1 MLQVDIG
8 NQSKQCV
15 HSTILL
21 YRCNN
26 RNKHSP
32 CRAGFYPGY
41 ITTAGHI
48 VYEHD
53 VLQREVLVISE
64 QTAFD
69 VDYLRELAYRVQIQG
84 VTFESEAS
92 FFNQFHVQNL
102 PHDVLQNRIQVDRRR
117 ISDGYFLYIYL
128 EAGLRHNIKDY
139 RVLLNGSL
147 EDTIIGHKDDFKRSF
162 EERWTVGHQCDVE
175 GCKDVLVIDGGLKP
189 HRPICAAKL
198 SGVKEFKEAGV
209 TVIVGCPKMPINES
223 KYCHD
228 HMNSETPIVSGHD
241 ITNESRVNLNKYRKS
256 SAISEHA
263 PSDDF
268 FVIESILNIKE
279 EKGMKRFLVKWV
291 GFPEEEATMEPE
303 ENIPG
308 FIKKFY
314 EKKSNLG
321 KTLPASTIKHTKT
334 IGGIKHHYLKW
345 DNEEGDWLSEDF
357 FKIIN
362 EDGEIVETII
372 PDCNTR
378 KSRDKRVK
386 RHTLGI
392 LIGASPCG
400 IVRMCE
406 ELFGSEGVSQVYGIC
421 CEYLSNLSFRNLK
434 VLVYD
439 DVCHLVAFALKQ
451 KVRHQSVTTEF
462 FSQLKFAI
470 FRL

>member
-1 MLQVDIG
+1 M
-8 NQSKQCV
+8 
-15 HSTILL
+15 
-21 YRCNN
+21 
-26 RNKHSP
+26 
-32 CRAGFYPGY
+32 
-41 ITTAGHI
+41 
-48 VYEHD
+48 
-53 VLQREVLVISE
+53 LQREVLVISE

-92 FFNQFHVQNL
+92 FFNRFHVQNL
-102 PHDVLQNRIQVDRRR
+102 SHDVLQNRIQVDRRR

-175 GCKDVLVIDGGLKP
+175 ECKDVLVIDGGLKP

-279 EKGMKRFLVKWV
+279 DKGKKRFLVKWV
-291 GFPEEEATMEPE
+291 GFPEEEATIEP
-303 ENIPG
+303 
-308 FIKKFY
+308 
-314 EKKSNLG
+314 
-321 KTLPASTIKHTKT
+321 
-334 IGGIKHHYLKW
+334 
-345 DNEEGDWLSEDF
+345 
-357 FKIIN
+357 
-362 EDGEIVETII
+362 
-372 PDCNTR
+372 
-378 KSRDKRVK
+378 
-386 RHTLGI
+386 
-392 LIGASPCG
+392 
-400 IVRMCE
+400 
-406 ELFGSEGVSQVYGIC
+406 
-421 CEYLSNLSFRNLK
+421 
-434 VLVYD
+434 
-439 DVCHLVAFALKQ
+439 
-451 KVRHQSVTTEF
+451 
-462 FSQLKFAI
+462 
-470 FRL
+470 